1 MRSDSNMNS
10 SEIMQSYCVMVND
23 GSGVLVNAMTQDYTY
38 VLTAAH
44 VIQDIAT
51 HVVIDYQGNP
61 LQVLDVLTYPK
72 PNDTEPAPYDCAV
85 LKVTYQERVVQR
97 TLPASGLSDRVNLRL
112 VGYPKTERE
121 SADQIKHYDGHLTS
135 VVDELVIF
143 TIEGVPPKATIEG
156 MSGGGVYHVQGER
169 PFLIGVEFQMD
180 GTGQEQQFGR
190 VQCFSLIRFE
200 DLIKECASAPM
211 SPDYLEC
218 FSRIKSDIFAFNVI
232 DQNNVRHLK
241 MALESFTDLLISNG
255 MPPPHEVMAQY
266 NLQLLADSKHTGE
279 LETRELW
286 VAYLEFLVISALMD
300 HSGTADADYIKSIE
314 RKRRLLYTS
323 DGTNWISRL
332 EELLKTA
339 RTLLDKDGSLIVA
352 SPEAAAKPLPPGF
365 LLENLIRNIA
375 VVPSKPFSI
384 DAAESSLYTSF
395 KLSHMEGL
403 RTSCVIDREFEYQGV
418 SPGLDQL
425 NLFRDKL
432 YEIIS

>member
-1 MRSDSNMNS
+1 MNA
-10 SEIMQSYCVMVND
+10 SEIMQSYCVKVNG
-23 GSGVLVNAMTQDYTY
+23 GSGVLVNAMTQDYSY

-44 VIQDIAT
+44 VIKDAANYE
-51 HVVIDYQGNP
+51 VIDYHGNH
-61 LQVLDVLTYPK
+61 LQVLDVLPYPK
-72 PNDTEPAPYDCAV
+72 PNDTEAAPYDCAV
-85 LKVTYQERVVQR
+85 LKVVYQERVAQR
-97 TLPASGLSDRVNLRL
+97 TMSASDLSDRVNLRL

-121 SADQIKHYDGHLTS
+121 SADPIKHYDGHLTS

-156 MSGGGVYHVQGER
+156 MSGGGVYHVQDEI

-190 VQCFSLIRFE
+190 VQCYSLIRFE
-200 DLIKECASAPM
+200 DIIIANASAPM
-211 SPDYLEC
+211 CPDYLEC
-218 FSRIKSDIFAFNVI
+218 FSRIKGDIFAFNVI

-241 MALESFTDLLISNG
+241 VALERFSDCLISNG
-255 MPPPHEVMAQY
+255 MPPPHEIMTQY
-266 NLQLLADSKHTGE
+266 NLQLLVDSKNTDE
-279 LETRELW
+279 LKNRELW

-300 HSGTADADYIKSIE
+300 QVGTVNTDYIKSIE

-323 DGTNWISRL
+323 DGKNWISRL

-352 SPEAAAKPLPPGF
+352 SPQAAAKPLPPGF

-384 DAAESSLYTSF
+384 DAAESSLFTSF
-395 KLSHMEGL
+395 KLSHLEGL
-403 RTSCVIDREFEYQGV
+403 RTSCVIDSEFEYQRM
-418 SPGLDQL
+418 SPGTDQL

-432 YEIIS
+432 HEIIS